1 MDPRGD
7 AELADDAE
15 PLQGGAVPSRRLSR
29 RAVAAAVAGLAAVA
43 AVGGFAWIE
52 LRGGS
57 AVEVHRIAPLDDW
70 EQIPGIEDFVRRAQ
84 DLELEQPVVV
94 PLPSAW
100 NLTECVIDA
109 LQAYAYLGQAI
120 LELWSAIDVEG
131 SKCPDNT
138 PAGCSVSVSGFLT
151 SVSWVGAYI
160 SMAAN
165 ACVAMGNQQATCAN
179 DWLTLTSSLGEIAT
193 AGAAVSEECDFNKD
207 WVKLL
212 KLKGEEAEEDEPDW
226 RKFVPAGAG
235 PTVDT
240 ALKIH
245 ELHRAHF
252 NRDISSAFCAMD
264 VTNAV
269 SYLVREVIQIKVAI
283 QSCPQPTACAVSI
296 MNVLASFGWMIRF
309 AAVGVTDCA
318 HSDNQKASCAAY
330 IADLFAGI
338 VDTPATGV
346 ATTQDCIS

>member
-15 PLQGGAVPSRRLSR
+15 PLQGGA
-29 RAVAAAVAGLAAVA
+29 
-43 AVGGFAWIE
+43 
-52 LRGGS
+52 
-57 AVEVHRIAPLDDW
+57 VHRIAPLDDW

-193 AGAAVSEECDFNKD
+193 AGAADPWTSDGKE
-207 WVKLL
+207 
-212 KLKGEEAEEDEPDW
+212 
-226 RKFVPAGAG
+226 GAG

-296 MNVLASFGWMIRF
+296 MTLVRYEGCSLLCFG
-309 AAVGVTDCA
+309 
-318 HSDNQKASCAAY
+318 KASCAAY